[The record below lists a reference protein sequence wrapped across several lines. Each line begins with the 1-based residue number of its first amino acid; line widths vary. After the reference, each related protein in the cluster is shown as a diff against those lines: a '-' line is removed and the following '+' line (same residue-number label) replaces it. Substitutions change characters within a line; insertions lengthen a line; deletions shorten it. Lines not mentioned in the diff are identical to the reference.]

1 MTDPILSISELVTE
15 FSTPDGTVHAV
26 DHVSYDVYPG
36 ETLGVV
42 GESGSGKSVTVM
54 SVLDLI
60 PQPPGRIANGKILF
74 EGRNLLDLSAAEM
87 RAVRGRDIGMIFQDP
102 MTSLNPVFKVG
113 HQIAEAM
120 TVHQKL
126 SDDVARKRAIE
137 LLELVGVPNAEDR
150 YGRYPHEY
158 SGGMR
163 QRAMIAMA
171 IANEP
176 KLLIADEPTTA
187 LDVTIQAQVLEILTK
202 AKEETNA
209 ATILITHDLGLI
221 AEMADRVVVMY
232 GGRVVETGDV
242 DTIFHEPRH
251 PYTLGLISSLPRLD
265 QDLERLVPIS
275 GQPPSLIN
283 LPPGCAFHPR
293 CTLRQGRDRC
303 VDERPDLL
311 QVGPAHH
318 SACHFTDEMSKQV
331 EDVEE
336 QMGTAI
342 EGDDR

>member
-1 MTDPILSISELVTE
+1 MSEPILSIKDLVTE
-15 FSTPDGTVHAV
+15 FSTPDGTVNAV

-54 SVLDLI
+54 SVLGLI
-60 PQPPGRIANGKILF
+60 PQPPGNIAGGEILF
-74 EGRNLLDLSAAEM
+74 EGRDLLKLSASQM
-87 RAVRGRDIGMIFQDP
+87 RKIRGSDISMIFQDP
-102 MTSLNPVFKVG
+102 MTSLNPVIKVG

-120 TVHQKL
+120 QVHRKL
-126 SDDVARKRAIE
+126 TDDVARKEAIE
-137 LLELVGVPNAEDR
+137 LLQLVGVPNAEDR
-150 YGRYPHEY
+150 YSQYPHEY

-171 IANEP
+171 MANKP

-187 LDVTIQAQVLEILTK
+187 LDVTIQAQVLDVLTT
-202 AKEETNA
+202 AKEEANA
-209 ATILITHDLGLI
+209 ATILITHDLGLV

-265 QDLERLVPIS
+265 QDLDRLVPIK

-283 LPPGCAFHPR
+283 LPSGCAFHPR
-293 CTLRQGRDRC
+293 CSLRQGRELC
-303 VDERPDLL
+303 YQERPELTE
-311 QVGPAHH
+311 VGSAHK
-318 SACHFTDEMSKQV
+318 SACHFTEEMHEQIEV
-331 EDVEE
+331 VEE
-336 QMGTAI
+336 QLGATI
-342 EGDDR
+342 EGDDE